1 MNMSRTR
8 IFAVMLAVF
17 SLASGAPFLRAQG
30 HWEFGIHYSRW
41 SLNLVKS
48 LIEDSL
54 SDTVASDLK
63 DKILEDI
70 QADYPSKKETGY
82 SQKIAFDSSG
92 DNFGAEVRFYPGGR
106 HGSFSLGF
114 SVEKSTMKVNLPEV
128 EATLEWEDEITHQ
141 TGTFNGNAT
150 GEFLLKPL
158 SFHLS
163 VRWDIFPS
171 AGLHPYITLGVGA
184 ATGKAID
191 KATYSFSYT
200 GTLNV
205 PGDPP
210 KEYSGSDSKTLKE
223 LKDEQEAKGEDF
235 SIPLHFLPFVQLN
248 LGLKGRLTDDIYLLV
263 DAGVWDGFLLRAGV
277 AFCF

>member
-1 MNMSRTR
+1 MSRTR

-17 SLASGAPFLRAQG
+17 SLASSAPFLRAQG
-30 HWEFGIHYSRW
+30 NWEFGVHYSRW

-54 SDTVASDLK
+54 NDTVASDLK
-63 DKILEDI
+63 DKILKDI
-70 QADYPSKKETGY
+70 QVDYPSKRETGY

-92 DNFGAEVRFYPGGR
+92 DNYGAEVRFYPGGR

-114 SVEKSTMKVNLPEV
+114 SVEKSTMKVSLPEV
-128 EATLEWEDEITHQ
+128 TASLEWEDEITHL

-163 VRWDIFPS
+163 FRWDIFPS

-184 ATGKAID
+184 STAKAID
-191 KATYSFSYT
+191 MATYSYSYT
-200 GTLNV
+200 GTLNG
-205 PGDPP
+205 PGDSS
-210 KEYSGSDSKTLKE
+210 KEYSGSDSKTLNE

-235 SIPLHFLPFVQLN
+235 PIPVNFVPFVQLS
-248 LGLKGRLTDDIYLLV
+248 LGLKGRLTENIYLLV
-263 DAGVWDGFLLRAGV
+263 DAGVWDGFLLRSGV
-277 AFCF
+277 AFRF

>member
-1 MNMSRTR
+1 MSRTR
-8 IFAVMLAVF
+8 IVAALLAVF
-17 SLASGAPFLRAQG
+17 SLASGASVLRAQG
-30 HWEFGIHYSRW
+30 YWEFGIHYSRW

-48 LIEDSL
+48 LVEDSL
-54 SDTVASDLK
+54 NDTVASDLK

-70 QADYPSKKETGY
+70 QADYPSKKETDY

-114 SVEKSTMKVNLPEV
+114 SVEKSTMKVSLPEV
-128 EATLEWEDEITHQ
+128 EASLEWEDEITHQ

-184 ATGKAID
+184 ASGKAID
-191 KATYSFSYT
+191 KATYSYSYT

-210 KEYSGSDSKTLKE
+210 KEYSGSDFKTLKE
-223 LKDEQEAKGEDF
+223 IKDEQEAKGEDF
-235 SIPLHFLPFVQLN
+235 PIPVNFVPFVQLN
-248 LGLKGRLTDDIYLLV
+248 LGLKGRLTDNIHLLV
-263 DAGVWDGFLLRAGV
+263 DTGVWDGLLLRAGV
-277 AFCF
+277 AFRF

>member
-17 SLASGAPFLRAQG
+17 SLTSGAPFLRAQG
-30 HWEFGIHYSRW
+30 HWEFGVHYSRW

-54 SDTVASDLK
+54 NDTVASDLK
-63 DKILEDI
+63 DKFLKDI
-70 QADYPSKKETGY
+70 QKDYPSKKETGY

-92 DNFGAEVRFYPGGR
+92 DNYGAEVRFYPGGR

-114 SVEKSTMKVNLPEV
+114 SVEKSTMKVSLPEV
-128 EATLEWEDEITHQ
+128 AASLEFEDEITHM

-163 VRWDIFPS
+163 FRWDIFPS

-184 ATGKAID
+184 STAKAID
-191 KATYSFSYT
+191 MATYSYSYT

-205 PGDPP
+205 PGNPP

-235 SIPLHFLPFVQLN
+235 TVPLHFVPFVQLN
-248 LGLKGRLTDDIYLLV
+248 LGLKGQLTDNIHLLV

-277 AFCF
+277 SFRF

>member
-1 MNMSRTR
+1 MSRTR

-30 HWEFGIHYSRW
+30 YWEFGVHYSRW

-54 SDTVASDLK
+54 NDMVASDLK

-70 QADYPSKKETGY
+70 QADYPLKKETGY

-92 DNFGAEVRFYPGGR
+92 DNYGAEVRFYPGGR

-114 SVEKSTMKVNLPEV
+114 SVEKSTMKVSLSKV
-128 EATLEWEDEITHQ
+128 AASLEWEDEITHM

-163 VRWDIFPS
+163 FRWDIFPS

-184 ATGKAID
+184 STAKAID
-191 KATYSFSYT
+191 MATYSYSYT
-200 GTLNV
+200 GTLIV
-205 PGDPP
+205 PGDPS
-210 KEYSGSDSKTLKE
+210 KEYAGSDSKTMKE
-223 LKDEQEAKGEDF
+223 LKDQQEAKGEDF
-235 SIPLHFLPFVQLN
+235 PIPVNFVPFVQLS
-248 LGLKGRLTDDIYLLV
+248 LGLKGRLTENIYLLV
-263 DAGVWDGFLLRAGV
+263 DAGVWDGFLLRSGV
-277 AFCF
+277 AFRF

>member
-1 MNMSRTR
+1 MSRTR
-8 IFAVMLAVF
+8 IFAAMLAVF
-17 SLASGAPFLRAQG
+17 SFASGAPFLRAQG
-30 HWEFGIHYSRW
+30 HWEFGVHYSRW

-54 SDTVASDLK
+54 NDTVASDLK
-63 DKILEDI
+63 DKILKDI

-82 SQKIAFDSSG
+82 GQKIAFDSSG
-92 DNFGAEVRFYPGGR
+92 DNYGAEVRFYPGGR

-114 SVEKSTMKVNLPEV
+114 SVEKSTMKVSLSEV
-128 EATLEWEDEITHQ
+128 AASLEWEDEITHM
-141 TGTFNGNAT
+141 TGMFNGNAT

-163 VRWDIFPS
+163 FRWDIFPS
-171 AGLHPYITLGVGA
+171 ARLHPYVTLGVGA
-184 ATGKAID
+184 STAKAID
-191 KATYSFSYT
+191 IATYSYSYT

-210 KEYSGSDSKTLKE
+210 KEYAGSDSKTLKE

-235 SIPLHFLPFVQLN
+235 AIPVNFVPFVQLS
-248 LGLKGRLTDDIYLLV
+248 LGLKGRLTDNIYLLV
-263 DAGVWDGFLLRAGV
+263 DAGVWDGFLLRSGV
-277 AFCF
+277 AFRF

>member
-1 MNMSRTR
+1 MSRTR
-8 IFAVMLAVF
+8 VVAVVSAILF
-17 SLASGAPFLRAQG
+17 LASGAPFLRAQG
-30 HWEFGIHYSRW
+30 HWEFGVHYSRW

-54 SDTVASDLK
+54 NDTVASDLK
-63 DKILEDI
+63 DKILKDI

-92 DNFGAEVRFYPGGR
+92 DNYGAEVRFYPGGR
-106 HGSFSLGF
+106 QGSFSLGF
-114 SVEKSTMKVNLPEV
+114 SVEKSTMKVSLPEV
-128 EATLEWEDEITHQ
+128 TASLEWEDEITHL

-163 VRWDIFPS
+163 FRWDIFPR
-171 AGLHPYITLGVGA
+171 AELHPYITLGVGA
-184 ATGKAID
+184 STAKAID
-191 KATYSFSYT
+191 MATYSYSYT
-200 GTLNV
+200 GTLNG
-205 PGDPP
+205 PGDSS
-210 KEYSGSDSKTLKE
+210 KEYAGSDSKTLKE

-235 SIPLHFLPFVQLN
+235 TIPVNFVPFVQLN
-248 LGLKGRLTDDIYLLV
+248 LGLKGQLTDNIHLLV

-277 AFCF
+277 AFRF